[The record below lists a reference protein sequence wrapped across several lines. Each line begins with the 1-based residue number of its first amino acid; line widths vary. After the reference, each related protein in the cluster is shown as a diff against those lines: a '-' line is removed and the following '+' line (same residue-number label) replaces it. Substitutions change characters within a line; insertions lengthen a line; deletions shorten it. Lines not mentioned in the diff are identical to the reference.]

1 MDKKK
6 EHEINKG
13 ISLYHQSIDITL
25 HPLLY
30 CSVHIAIM
38 HRIRDYSNPTHTYFT
53 VHPANPINYHLAT
66 ITTNYAERH
75 RDNLFILRCYQ
86 PTTIETTR
94 SNLPTIKPSWD
105 EACIIESELIIH
117 VSALGKSSHETEYA
131 SYNKIDIS
139 KQEKVCASSNH
150 NQGDEREKENNQS
163 IIQCTL
169 FSTLATLIHLYINQS
184 TNQWSYLLSSYSNY
198 LCSTTEST
206 NLLFGPFSELRC

>member
-94 SNLPTIKPSWD
+94 SNLPTIKPS
-105 EACIIESELIIH
+105 
-117 VSALGKSSHETEYA
+117 
-131 SYNKIDIS
+131 
-139 KQEKVCASSNH
+139 
-150 NQGDEREKENNQS
+150 
-163 IIQCTL
+163 
-169 FSTLATLIHLYINQS
+169 
-184 TNQWSYLLSSYSNY
+184 
-198 LCSTTEST
+198 
-206 NLLFGPFSELRC
+206 